1 MPSIYILISM
11 FQVCGHL
18 VQEAE
23 VRLCNSSHEHQ
34 DRVQGQLQV
43 RGSGE
48 AVGRQCHL
56 GRQATGRRVLEN
68 RQIFSHLISNLILRL
83 QHNLLAGIYSVKEWR
98 KF

>member
-1 MPSIYILISM
+1 MHNFYIFIPT

-23 VRLCNSSHEHQ
+23 VRLCHPSYEHQ

-48 AVGRQCHL
+48 AVGRQCHP
-56 GRQATGRRVLEN
+56 GRQATCRRVLEN

-83 QHNLLAGIYSVKEWR
+83 QYNLLAGIYSVKEWR